1 MISIHNPQQKSVI
14 ISQAFIIVKC
24 ARIMIIKT
32 IESQPERRRQLI
44 PLMSL
49 YSLVVLRVRIR
60 PYNRVATRG
69 TLEKIRSRENFTPGA
84 ESIRTRKKL
93 AHVFTGGWF
102 RVCAVENLDTM
113 MKNDYEREKQN
124 DSNEAVNRR
133 NTIID

>member
-1 MISIHNPQQKSVI
+1 MCQNHDNKNYRELARKAEIVDSIV
-14 ISQAFIIVKC
+14 
-24 ARIMIIKT
+24 
-32 IESQPERRRQLI
+32 
-44 PLMSL
+44 SL

-113 MKNDYEREKQN
+113 MKNDYEREK
-124 DSNEAVNRR
+124 
-133 NTIID
+133 